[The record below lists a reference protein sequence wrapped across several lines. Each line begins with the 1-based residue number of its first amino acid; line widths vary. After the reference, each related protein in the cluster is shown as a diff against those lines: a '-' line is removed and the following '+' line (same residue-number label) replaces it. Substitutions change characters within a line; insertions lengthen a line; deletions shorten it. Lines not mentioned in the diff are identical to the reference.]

1 MRLANCKL
9 SPLRT
14 LEDRSTNK
22 WNVLQTN
29 KESKMPTTI
38 YSAAV
43 GETCQEFRIKVMIY
57 SPEAGYKFD
66 VTVQRKCFPSKYLV
80 IFNLY
85 KKIGGE
91 FVLIVSVEF
100 EAEKKEE
107 KKAVEEISKSG
118 VNVLQSRAFRKKV
131 FPLTKDGAPAAKVH
145 TEISK
150 AIQQ

>member
-1 MRLANCKL
+1 
-9 SPLRT
+9 
-14 LEDRSTNK
+14 
-22 WNVLQTN
+22 
-29 KESKMPTTI
+29 MPTTI
-38 YSAAV
+38 TTV
-43 GETCQEFRIKVMIY
+43 PRNETCLEFRIKVMIY

-66 VTVQRKCFPSKYLV
+66 VTVQRKCFPTKYLV

-85 KKIGGE
+85 KKIGND

-107 KKAVEEISKSG
+107 KIAVENISKNG

-131 FPLTKDGAPAAKVH
+131 FPLTKDGAPPEKIH

>member
-1 MRLANCKL
+1 SLTLNHKSVVIL
-9 SPLRT
+9 ST
-14 LEDRSTNK
+14 
-22 WNVLQTN
+22 
-29 KESKMPTTI
+29 KESHMPTTI
-38 YSAAV
+38 STPSA
-43 GETCQEFRIKVMIY
+43 GETCTEFRIKVMIY

-66 VTVQRKCFPSKYLV
+66 VTVQRKCFPTKWLV

-85 KKIGGE
+85 KKIGNE
-91 FVLIVSVEF
+91 FVQIVGVKF

-107 KKAVEEISKSG
+107 KQAIEDISKNG

-131 FPLTKDGAPAAKVH
+131 YPAVKDGSSADKVH

>member
-1 MRLANCKL
+1 
-9 SPLRT
+9 
-14 LEDRSTNK
+14 
-22 WNVLQTN
+22 
-29 KESKMPTTI
+29 MPTTI
-38 YSAAV
+38 HTAAP
-43 GETCQEFRIKVMIY
+43 GDTCTEFRIKVMIY

-85 KKIGGE
+85 KKIGSE

-107 KKAVEEISKSG
+107 KKAVEEISKNG
-118 VNVLQSRAFRKKV
+118 VGVLQSRAFRKKV
-131 FPLTKDGAPAAKVH
+131 FPLTKEGASADKIH